1 MSYKDEVIEVL
12 EEIIRDVDEEVIEA
26 LEDIIRDVNEEVRD
40 LIDLIEANT
49 IVTSDGNIIDANIV
63 LEGLA
68 KVQGWMK

>member
-1 MSYKDEVIEVL
+1 MSHKDEVIE
-12 EEIIRDVDEEVIEA
+12 A
-26 LEDIIRDVNEEVRD
+26 LGDIIRDVNEEVRD
-40 LIDLIEANT
+40 LIDIIEANT

>member
-26 LEDIIRDVNEEVRD
+26 LEDIIRGVDEEVRD
-40 LIDLIEANT
+40 LIDVIEENS
-49 IVTSDGNIIDANIV
+49 IITSDGVIIDVNLV

-68 KVQGWMK
+68 RLQGLIR